1 MEDFAR
7 NLLTISA
14 NMKNLREEFN
24 PAKQRLMSEMQASN
38 IDSIPCGE
46 QVIKLHSKPC
56 KKPCGI
62 RKIEQ
67 IIQNEFGPE
76 GLKTFKEARKAAQ
89 SETVVKLSLKIEEA
103 S

>member
-7 NLLTISA
+7 NLVTISA

-24 PAKQRLMSEMQASN
+24 PAKSRLMSEMQSSN
-38 IDSIPCGE
+38 VDSIPCGE
-46 QVIKLHSKPC
+46 HVIKLHSKPV

-67 IIQNEFGPE
+67 IIQKEFGPE
-76 GLKTFKEARKAAQ
+76 GLKTFKQARKEAQ
-89 SETVVKLSLKIEEA
+89 SESVIKFSLKIEDA
-103 S
+103 